1 MAKKRIKLKFLNF
14 WAGFNPCD
22 NYFYNL
28 LKTYYDLELTDEPDY
43 LIHTLPLILP
53 PLGPVRFYNRGYRKY
68 NCIRIFYTSENRKLD
83 FSECDYAFTFEFNDN
98 PNHYRLPN
106 YVRWVTPEQLIKK
119 DLDYEKIL
127 SEKTKFCNFVYSNW
141 RARKRYRFFK
151 KLSKYKK
158 VDSGGKF
165 KNNIGYYVQDKI
177 SFIKDYKFTIAFEN
191 ISSIGYTTE
200 KLVQPMV
207 VHSLPIYWGNR
218 LVYRDFNTKSFLN
231 YHDFENENEL
241 IERII
246 EVDNNDEL
254 YIKYLK
260 EPYFH
265 NNEVNEYMNP
275 QNVLRRFEYIFN
287 NDKEPIALRKK
298 KSFFFVKS

>member
-14 WAGFNPCD
+14 WSGFNPYD

-28 LKTYYDLELTDEPDY
+28 LKTDYDLELTDEPDY
-43 LIHTLPLILP
+43 LVYTVLHHFP
-53 PLGPVRFYNRGYRKY
+53 PLGPVKFYKRGYRKY
-68 NCIRIFYTSENRKLD
+68 NCIRIFYTGENMKPD
-83 FSECDYAFTFEFNDN
+83 FSECDYAFTFDFNDN
-98 PNHYRLPN
+98 PNHYRLPI
-106 YVRWVTPEQLIKK
+106 YGIKATPEQLIKK

-127 SEKTKFCNFVYSNW
+127 REKTKFCNFVYSNW

-191 ISSIGYTTE
+191 IPSVGYTTE

-218 LVYRDFNTKSFLN
+218 LVYKDFNTKSFLN
-231 YHDFENENEL
+231 YHDFENKNDL

-246 EVDNNDEL
+246 EIDNNDEL

-275 QNVLRRFEYIFN
+275 QNVLRQFEYIFN

>member
-1 MAKKRIKLKFLNF
+1 MAKKRIKLKFLNY
-14 WAGFNPCD
+14 WPAFNPSD

-28 LKTYYDLELTDEPDY
+28 LKPYYDLEVTDEPDY
-43 LIHTLPLILP
+43 LIYNLPHILP
-53 PLGPVRFYNRGYRKY
+53 PLGPIRFYNREYRKY
-68 NCIRIFYTSENRKLD
+68 NCIRIFYTSENLKPD
-83 FSECDYAFTFEFNDN
+83 FSECDYAFTFDFNKN
-98 PNHYRLPN
+98 PNHRRLPN
-106 YVRWVTPEQLIKK
+106 YVRNATPEQLIKK

-127 SEKTKFCNFVYSNW
+127 SEKAKFCNFVYSNW
-141 RARKRYRFFK
+141 RAQKRRRFFK

-158 VDSGGKF
+158 VDSGGKY
-165 KNNIGYYVQDKI
+165 KNNLGYYVQDKI

-191 ISSIGYTTE
+191 ISSVGYTTE
-200 KLVQPMV
+200 KLVQPMI

-218 LVYRDFNTKSFLN
+218 LVGRDFNTKSFLN
-231 YHDFENENEL
+231 YYDFENENEL

-246 EVDNNDEL
+246 EIDNNDEL